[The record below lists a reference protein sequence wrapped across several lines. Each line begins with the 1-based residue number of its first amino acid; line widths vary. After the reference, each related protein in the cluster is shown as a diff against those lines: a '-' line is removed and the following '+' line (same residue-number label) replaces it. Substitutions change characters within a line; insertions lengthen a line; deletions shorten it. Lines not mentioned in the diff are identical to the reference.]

1 VDRTDGISCESKRT
15 DQLTSSEGNCSY
27 PELHS
32 SYGNHWGEANGPATA
47 AAGYQTTKAERVP
60 PEEAASRCSSSSS
73 SAAIFHTVPPCRQRI
88 FQSQSYIRY
97 IEGLRLGRMCDWEQ
111 ELSPTSSLLAL
122 PAKGAE
128 PLSTRVPPW
137 LERASLS
144 GHGANKTAD
153 VDTLF
158 ALRDF
163 MLQEALDV
171 VKFA

>member
-1 VDRTDGISCESKRT
+1 M
-15 DQLTSSEGNCSY
+15 
-27 PELHS
+27 
-32 SYGNHWGEANGPATA
+32 
-47 AAGYQTTKAERVP
+47 
-60 PEEAASRCSSSSS
+60 
-73 SAAIFHTVPPCRQRI
+73 FHTVPPCRQRI

-97 IEGLRLGRMCDWEQ
+97 IEGLRLGRSHMCDWEQ

-122 PAKGAE
+122 PGQPVE
-128 PLSTRVPPW
+128 PLSARVPPW

-144 GHGANKTAD
+144 GHAGANKTAD
-153 VDTLF
+153 ADTLF